1 MRQRSITVLC
11 DNTALPGLSCEW
23 GLAMA
28 VDLGGE
34 AGLWLW
40 DTGQTALFA
49 ANAAKLG
56 VDLAAARGLALSHG
70 HYDHT
75 GGVGALLAAG
85 FRGGIHAHPGCTR
98 ERYAREPEG
107 RPPRTVGPP
116 RPLPEFH
123 SAGPVTPLAPGL
135 TLVTDIPRAPGSFQS
150 VEGFS
155 YDRGGQEP
163 DHVPDDAFLALESTS
178 GPVIIL
184 GCCHSG
190 LGNSLAAARERLG
203 LGRIHA
209 VLGGLHLVKAGRSA
223 VEETAQAVREFGVER
238 LVIGHC
244 TGPKRLPELAM
255 LLPDTQ
261 VVPLASGFRIRF

>member
-1 MRQRSITVLC
+1 MNIISLQVGYIMTNCYLVC
-11 DNTALPGLSCEW
+11 DEQTKVCAVVDPGED
-23 GLAMA
+23 ADRIAAA
-28 VDLGGE
+28 VEE
-34 AGLWLW
+34 AGCRPGAVLL
-40 DTGQTALFA
+40 T
-49 ANAAKLG
+49 
-56 VDLAAARGLALSHG
+56 HG

-85 FRGGIHAHPGCTR
+85 FCGGIHAHPGCTR

-163 DHVPDDAFLALESTS
+163 DHVPDDAFLALESAS

-209 VLGGLHLVKAGRSA
+209 VLGGLHLVKAGQSA